1 MRGPEQ
7 LRHVEPDDMVNLDK
21 LETGLAVVVVPVL
34 VGILQETGAGAG
46 RQVLATH
53 VAHKATTRRTEPQV
67 QQGTRGAGGGSTIDQ
82 SADG

>member
-34 VGILQETGAGAG
+34 VGILQETGAGD
-46 RQVLATH
+46 
-53 VAHKATTRRTEPQV
+53 TRCA
-67 QQGTRGAGGGSTIDQ
+67 QGYYP
-82 SADG
+82 